1 MPKGRMEAMS
11 DGVIA
16 IIITI
21 MVLTISAPEGATLED
36 LASLGPAVLSY
47 AISFVGVGTYWNNHH
62 HLLNLVQRV
71 DGRMLWSSLLFLF
84 VMSFMPVAT
93 DWLQKTHFQT
103 LPTTVYVVLN
113 LLLSLSYM
121 NLERVIRHDLA
132 CQYSVTGL
140 EDLQKRS
147 LVKERATLGLEVAG
161 IVLAIFAPQTH
172 IALAAIALA
181 FAFWVVPD
189 LRIVHLLDFM
199 SSDTED
205 GAR

>member
-36 LASLGPAVLSY
+36 LAS
-47 AISFVGVGTYWNNHH
+47 ISFVGVGTYWNNHH

-71 DGRMLWSSLLFLF
+71 DGRMLWSNLLFLF

-103 LPTTVYVVLN
+103 LPTAVYVVLN

-132 CQYSVTGL
+132 CQYSVTGM

>member
-1 MPKGRMEAMS
+1 
-11 DGVIA
+11 
-16 IIITI
+16 
-21 MVLTISAPEGATLED
+21 
-36 LASLGPAVLSY
+36 
-47 AISFVGVGTYWNNHH
+47 
-62 HLLNLVQRV
+62 
-71 DGRMLWSSLLFLF
+71 
-84 VMSFMPVAT
+84 MPVAT

-132 CQYSVTGL
+132 CQYSVTGM
-140 EDLQKRS
+140 EELQKRS

-199 SSDTED
+199 SSDSED